1 LIVGDRALDSRLIH
15 WPSWTIMSFGTLHHS
30 IISTSKTWRAFSSN
44 CKEDTRVTL
53 CFEICFI
60 GYADINDGI
69 P

>member
-1 LIVGDRALDSRLIH
+1 
-15 WPSWTIMSFGTLHHS
+15 MSFGTFHHP
-30 IISTSKTWRAFSSN
+30 IISTSKTWRAFSGN
-44 CKEDTRVTL
+44 CEEDTRVTL